1 MFTLCRLDYRHPP
14 QLKSSIH
21 QSSGI
26 LIMQRSKS
34 SSDTS
39 IVSNTDDRV
48 TQRKVIEAKKEE
60 KKRLEDASCTFQ
72 PTMSARRGRENPDKP
87 IAGSRF
93 DYLYKDAV
101 KRKSE
106 GPKTKELSDENQN
119 TFKPNIS
126 PRARSMSTDRTRSDV
141 INCLHK
147 GTSNVRSQVKEIP
160 KDENLFTPKINKRAD
175 SAERSSS
182 SVASSRLY
190 ASRTNQEENL
200 QRKKGEVAAKEALEC
215 TFSPKLT
222 RPRSMSRDSA
232 PSPKPVID
240 RLLQYGADKKN
251 KLAQDKQSK
260 ADKDKLT
267 ETFQPAIIR
276 SKFSPSPKD
285 NGISVHERLAQPLEK
300 GKEFSA
306 LLAAADADLTFQPT
320 LPKNRTSSIK
330 MRAGSISGE
339 SIHERLFR
347 EAEQKRNDLEEEVR
361 LK

>member
-1 MFTLCRLDYRHPP
+1 MH
-14 QLKSSIH
+14 
-21 QSSGI
+21 
-26 LIMQRSKS
+26 RSKS
-34 SSDTS
+34 STDTS
-39 IVSNTDDRV
+39 IASNTDDRI

-72 PTMSARRGRENPDKP
+72 PTMSARRGRENLEKP
-87 IAGSRF
+87 VTGSRF

-101 KRKSE
+101 KRKTE
-106 GPKTKELSDENQN
+106 GPKAKESDENHN

-126 PRARSMSTDRTRSDV
+126 PRARSMSTDRTRSDL
-141 INCLHK
+141 IDNLHK
-147 GTSNVRSQVKEIP
+147 GTGVRTQVKEIP
-160 KDENLFTPKINKRAD
+160 KAENLFTPKINKRAD

-182 SVASSRLY
+182 AVVSSRLY

-222 RPRSMSRDSA
+222 RPRPMSRDTVA
-232 PSPKPVID
+232 CPSPKPVID
-240 RLLQYGADKKN
+240 RLLQYGTDKKN

-276 SKFSPSPKD
+276 SKFSPAPKD
-285 NGISVHERLAQPLEK
+285 NGTNVHERLAQPLEK
-300 GKEFSA
+300 GKEFTA
-306 LLAAADADLTFQPT
+306 LLAAVDADLTFQPT
-320 LPKNRTSSIK
+320 LPKTRTSSVK
-330 MRAGSISGE
+330 LRAGSISGE

-347 EAEQKRNDLEEEVR
+347 EAEQKRCDLEEEVCPR
-361 LK
+361 LNFINQISCSHLFLYCFLSQQYDII

>member
-1 MFTLCRLDYRHPP
+1 
-14 QLKSSIH
+14 
-21 QSSGI
+21 
-26 LIMQRSKS
+26 MQRSKS

-126 PRARSMSTDRTRSDV
+126 PRARSMSTDRTRSDL
-141 INCLHK
+141 IDNLHK
-147 GTSNVRSQVKEIP
+147 GTGVRTQVKEIP
-160 KDENLFTPKINKRAD
+160 KAENLFTPKINKRAD

-182 SVASSRLY
+182 SVVSSRLY

-222 RPRSMSRDSA
+222 RPRSMSRDSVGC

-240 RLLQYGADKKN
+240 RLLQYGTDKKN

-260 ADKDKLT
+260 ADKDKLI

-276 SKFSPSPKD
+276 SKFSPAPKE
-285 NGISVHERLAQPLEK
+285 NGTNVHERLAQPLEK
-300 GKEFSA
+300 GKEFTA

-320 LPKNRTSSIK
+320 LPKTRTSSVK
-330 MRAGSISGE
+330 LRAGSISGE

-347 EAEQKRNDLEEEVR
+347 EAEQKRSDLEEEVCQR
-361 LK
+361 LRLDYSNQLFLP